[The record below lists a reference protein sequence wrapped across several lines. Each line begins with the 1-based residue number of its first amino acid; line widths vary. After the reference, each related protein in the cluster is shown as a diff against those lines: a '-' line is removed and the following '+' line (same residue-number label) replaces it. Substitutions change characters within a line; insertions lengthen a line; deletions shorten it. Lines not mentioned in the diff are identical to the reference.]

1 MSDMAIPAAS
11 APSSRPGAKP
21 IRVLIVDDSA
31 VVRGLLTRWLGE
43 EKDLVV
49 VDKAIDGLIGVRMAG
64 EHKPDVVV
72 LDIEMPRMDGIT
84 ALPQILKAAPNT
96 KVVMASTLTH
106 RNADITLRA
115 LSNGASDYTP
125 KPDSGG
131 LANAEEFRQTL
142 IRKIRALGNTA
153 RKPARPGLGH
163 APGKI
168 MAPRARPLP
177 AKPARTPVTG
187 FVRPSAIF
195 IGSST
200 GGPQALRDVMSVLG
214 PRVTVPI
221 FITQHMPKTFT
232 RVLAEHLTKAA
243 GKKVVEGDDG
253 MPVREN
259 GVYLA
264 PGEYHMTVRKHGAG
278 QVIGLDQK
286 PPENYCRPSVDPL
299 FRSAAKVY
307 GNKALVIMLTGMGH
321 DGREGTRELAAA
333 GCRVIAQDEA
343 SSVVWGMPGAVVEA
357 GLAHEVLPLD
367 KIAPRVLRI
376 FQGK

>member
-1 MSDMAIPAAS
+1 MAIPAS
-11 APSSRPGAKP
+11 SSPSPRPGTKP

-43 EKDLVV
+43 EKDLQV
-49 VDKAIDGLIGVRMAG
+49 VDKAIDGIMGVRMAR
-64 EHKPDVVV
+64 EHQPDVVV

-84 ALPQILKAAPNT
+84 ALPQILKSAPKT

-142 IRKIRALGNTA
+142 IRKIRALGEAA
-153 RKPARPGLGH
+153 RQPALRPGFAGMARP
-163 APGKI
+163 AT
-168 MAPRARPLP
+168 APRARITP
-177 AKPARTPVTG
+177 AAPKQPVTG
-187 FVRPSAIF
+187 FAKPTAVF

-200 GGPQALRDVMSVLG
+200 GGPQALREVMAVLG
-214 PRVTVPI
+214 PRVTAPI

-232 RVLAEHLTKAA
+232 RVLAEHLSKAA
-243 GKKVVEGDDG
+243 GKKVVEGVDG

-259 GVYLA
+259 GVYVA
-264 PGEYHMTVRKHGAG
+264 PGEYHMTVRKHGVG
-278 QVIGLDQK
+278 HVIGLDQK
-286 PPENYCRPSVDPL
+286 PPENFCRPSVDPL

-307 GNKALVIMLTGMGH
+307 GNKALAIMLTGMGH
-321 DGREGTRELAAA
+321 DGRDGTRDMVTA
-333 GCRVIAQDEA
+333 GCRMIAQDEA

-376 FQGK
+376 FQGQ